1 MRVMYGSEIIQAMY
15 EFFLDY
21 GKPPKIFYTNF
32 VKRMIKVD
40 TQKWLLANKSKN
52 VATPSG
58 CQIQNRPMKRIR
70 CSIMETRRAYLT
82 KNKFPQEYWFYTISY
97 AEGMLN
103 ICPGKLSQCLTTPY
117 ELVHGEKHDMTT
129 I

>member
-1 MRVMYGSEIIQAMY
+1 MDVCSDFVSTGGHHYVLTLVDRHTRYMWAYGMRVMSGSDNIQAMY

-40 TQKWLLANKSKN
+40 TQKWLLTNKSKN

-58 CQIQNRPMKRIR
+58 CQSQNRPVKRTQ
-70 CSIMETRRAYLT
+70 CSIMKTRRAYLT
-82 KNKFPQEYWFYTISY
+82 KKKFLQEYWFYTISY
-97 AEGMLN
+97 A
-103 ICPGKLSQCLTTPY
+103 
-117 ELVHGEKHDMTT
+117 
-129 I
+129 